1 METFEDEKY
10 YESFE
15 RQIVKEATT
24 NGISFE
30 EVALLK
36 RDIRNEGL
44 KGFAF
49 CEMLRSKLAEKLALM
64 KK

>member
-1 METFEDEKY
+1 MRTNEDEKY

-15 RQIVKEATT
+15 RQIVKEAAT
-24 NGISFE
+24 NGIPFE

-36 RDIRNEGL
+36 RDIKNEGL

-49 CEMLRSKLAEKLALM
+49 CEMLRSKWLKN
-64 KK
+64 